1 MSAKPYGIAATFETP
16 GALMAA
22 AEKVRDAGFKHWDCI
37 TPFPVH
43 GLDAAMGLGR
53 SNVPKFTFLG
63 GMTGFTLGLTMVWF
77 MNQYDYPLI
86 VGGKPYF
93 SAIFPFPVA
102 YELTIL
108 LGAFGT
114 IGGMFLLNRLP
125 MHYHPLLKSDKIV
138 RALDDQFL
146 IVIETRDPK
155 FDAQATRALL
165 SGAGGTDIKELEA

>member
-1 MSAKPYGIAATFETP
+1 MATSPYGISATFETP

-22 AEKVRDAGFKHWDCI
+22 AEKVRDAGYKHWDCI

-43 GLDAAMGLGR
+43 GLDSAMGLGR
-53 SNVPKFTFLG
+53 SNVPKFTFIG
-63 GMTGFTLGLTMVWF
+63 GLIGFTTGMTMVWF
-77 MNQYDYPLI
+77 MNQFDYPLV

-93 SAIFPFPVA
+93 SPIFPFPVA

-125 MHYHPLLKSDKIV
+125 MHYHPILKSPKIV
-138 RALDDQFL
+138 RALDDRFL
-146 IVIETRDPK
+146 IVIETRDAK
-155 FDAQATRALL
+155 FNAAGTRELL
-165 SGAGGTDIKELEA
+165 TAAGGKDIEELEA

>member
-1 MSAKPYGIAATFETP
+1 MSAKPYGISATFETP

-22 AEKVRDAGFKHWDCI
+22 AEKVRDAGFKNWDCI

-63 GMTGFTLGLTMVWF
+63 GITGFTIGMTMIWA
-77 MNQYDYPLI
+77 MNSFDYPLV

-93 SAIFPFPVA
+93 SPIFSFPVA

-125 MHYHPLLKSDKIV
+125 MHHHPVLKSPKIV

-155 FDAQATRALL
+155 FDAKATRELL
-165 SGAGGTDIKELEA
+165 AKAGGTEITELEA